1 MEAWHSKLEKSVD
14 WLGQLGQ
21 GPGTG
26 SLHDTVWRSREHDRL
41 QLLFQRHVRLP
52 GGRMCGF
59 TVLHGQYFGTRL
71 TRKMFKIFL
80 PLRTDSLKEELVSH
94 TTLLETVS
102 IVGQCKCM
110 FFAHSQECSA
120 NTLESLT
127 GASGQAVVLITFLSR
142 WQGQQP

>member
-1 MEAWHSKLEKSVD
+1 
-14 WLGQLGQ
+14 
-21 GPGTG
+21 
-26 SLHDTVWRSREHDRL
+26 
-41 QLLFQRHVRLP
+41 
-52 GGRMCGF
+52 MCGF

-127 GASGQAVVLITFLSR
+127 GASGHAVVLITRSAAMMFSDLFVTPKAMRSSNT
-142 WQGQQP
+142 